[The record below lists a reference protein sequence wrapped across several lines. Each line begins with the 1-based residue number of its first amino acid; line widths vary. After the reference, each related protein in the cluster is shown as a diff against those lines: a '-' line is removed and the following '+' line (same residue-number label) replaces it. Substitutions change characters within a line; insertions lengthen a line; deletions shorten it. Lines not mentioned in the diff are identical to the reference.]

1 MDEILAKF
9 ISDRFEPLLMEF
21 NQLKAEHIKLKNDYD
36 NLVNDKNIKTVNT
49 AFTYASIVNNKK
61 NPECNEFKNCLLSI
75 INNDLKQKDR
85 KENNIIVSGVPKA
98 SLVENK
104 LDTNKD
110 NEYIKKIFDK
120 LELDVNLIKK
130 TSRVKTR
137 DNISDENNPVLIELN
152 DIDSKNKVMKNAHKL
167 KGFKL
172 GLEKFIFLNNDLT
185 FAERSCEKHLRDERN
200 RLNASL
206 SHSDINGRYELEG
219 GKQYYWAIRYGSIK
233 KVFRK

>member
-1 MDEILAKF
+1 
-9 ISDRFEPLLMEF
+9 
-21 NQLKAEHIKLKNDYD
+21 
-36 NLVNDKNIKTVNT
+36 VNDKKIKTVNT

-120 LELDVNLIKK
+120 LELNVNLIKK

-137 DNISDENNPVLIELN
+137 DNISDENNPILIELN
-152 DIDSKNKVMKNAHKL
+152 DIDSKNKIMKNANKL

-185 FAERSCEKHLRDERN
+185 FPEGSCEKHLRDEQN
-200 RLNASL
+200 T
-206 SHSDINGRYELEG
+206 ING
-219 GKQYYWAIRYGSIK
+219 
-233 KVFRK
+233 